1 MLEFSPRPSSMQRS
15 RRSSAAD
22 AVPSRSS
29 GDVAR
34 VPKESQM
41 PIGPVQLLVVS
52 FAEPEFS
59 GEVMEELRRLRDSD
73 VIRLIDAL
81 AVQKDQD
88 GNLAAV
94 QWSDLSVGESEE
106 FGAMVGALLGL
117 GLAGEEGMEAGAI
130 AGADAGADGHVI
142 DQSEVWDV
150 ADTIEPGGA
159 AAIAL
164 IEHVWAA
171 PLRDAIARAGG
182 VPVSDAWVHPSDLVE
197 IGLLASAE
205 LGRV

>member
-1 MLEFSPRPSSMQRS
+1 MLESSPRPSSMQRS

-22 AVPSRSS
+22 AVPSLSS

-52 FAEPEFS
+52 FAEPDFS

-94 QWSDLSVGESEE
+94 QWSDLSVGESQE
-106 FGAMVGALLGL
+106 FGAVVGALLGL

-130 AGADAGADGHVI
+130 DGHVI